1 MLESYELPLFPL
13 QTVLFPG
20 QMLPLRVFE
29 PRYQQMLDD
38 CLQGE
43 RTFGVVL
50 IQSGVE
56 VGPAAIPHVV
66 GTSAIIQNVVRL
78 PDGRQQ
84 IITRGSERFQL
95 QEYWATEKPYLM
107 CRVHNWPWRAS
118 RPPDDELVQT
128 VGRRLEQYVSLWSRA
143 NDVEVS
149 LDQLPQEPT
158 RLAMLS
164 AIALQ
169 VSLRQKQALLEI
181 PSVDRL
187 LQELEGLLDDENR
200 ALQILLAAAP
210 LRGEMEGAFSQN

>member
-13 QTVLFPG
+13 HTVLFPG
-20 QMLPLRVFE
+20 QVLPLQVFE

-43 RTFGVVL
+43 RAFGVAL
-50 IQSGVE
+50 IQSGAE
-56 VGPAAIPHVV
+56 VGPAATPHVV
-66 GTSAIIQNVVRL
+66 GTSAIIQNVARL
-78 PDGRQQ
+78 PDGRRQ

-107 CRVHNWPWRAS
+107 CRVHNWPWSVS
-118 RPPDDELVQT
+118 RQPDDELAQS
-128 VGRRLEQYVSLWSRA
+128 VGRRLEQYVSLWSQV
-143 NDVEVS
+143 NDVEIN
-149 LDQLPQEPT
+149 LEQLPQEPT

-169 VSLRQKQALLEI
+169 VSLGQKQALLET

-187 LQELEGLLDDENR
+187 LQKLEGLLDDENR

>member
-13 QTVLFPG
+13 HTVLFPG

-43 RTFGVVL
+43 RTFGVTL
-50 IQSGVE
+50 IQSGSE

-78 PDGRQQ
+78 PDGRRQ

-118 RPPDDELVQT
+118 RHPDDELVQT

-143 NDVEVS
+143 NDVKVS
-149 LDQLPQEPT
+149 LEQLPQEPT

-181 PSVDRL
+181 PSVDKL
-187 LQELEGLLDDENR
+187 LQKLDDLLDDENR